1 MKSGAKSSLSG
12 LPPQPDQAS
21 GWQLLLEEASQ
32 PLLTVNSTGE
42 IKIANRM
49 ARNLFGGLSGTSL
62 QQIFP
67 EAWTSVATAFRERTQ
82 QAEIS
87 VWKDARRFLL
97 RAFLNVDKENISEA
111 SCVFEE
117 QPTPQ
122 ELQDKNGL
130 NIALET
136 LIDST
141 SDGLCICNPQGEIVL
156 INRASARF
164 YGTTVTEIIGRNVTE
179 LVEQGLIDRSAAWEV
194 IQSGEVSHLLQ
205 QRGLRK
211 LIATGIP
218 VHDSAGKLLW
228 IVVSERD
235 ITEIDTL
242 QRDLEK
248 QIALKEVLRMQVLN
262 LENLELD
269 GQQLIARSPQMLK
282 VLNQTMKVSKVSSSV
297 LIFGES
303 GVGKGVIADLIH
315 KNSDRAVK
323 PIIKLNCGAIPE
335 ALVESELFGYEKG
348 AFTGAH
354 ESKPGYFEMA
364 DGGLVFLDEIAELPL
379 AAQVKLLR
387 FLEDGRITRLGGT
400 TAKTVDV
407 RIVAATHRDL
417 EQMVAQGRF
426 RHDLYYRLNVIP
438 IHVPAVRD
446 RRDCVLPMIHFYLKR
461 FCDQVGVQKRLTQ
474 TATETL
480 LNYSYPGNVRE
491 LMNICERLVVMTESS
506 LIDLPDLPAHVVSQ
520 SAPEENESCDKW
532 PEQMSLQQIVE
543 SVERQVLSHGLQQ
556 YRNQAHMAE
565 VLRVNQS
572 TITRKLQRY
581 GLR

>member
-1 MKSGAKSSLSG
+1 MKSGTKDSLPGSPSSLYQG
-12 LPPQPDQAS
+12 S
-21 GWQLLLEEASQ
+21 GWQLLLEKASQ
-32 PLLTVNSTGE
+32 PLLIVDSTGE
-42 IKIANRM
+42 IKMANRKT
-49 ARNLFGGLSGTSL
+49 RNLFGGLPGTSL
-62 QQIFP
+62 QQVFP
-67 EAWTSVATAFRERTQ
+67 EAWASIATAFRERAQ
-82 QAEIS
+82 QAEFS
-87 VWKDARRFLL
+87 VWKNSRKFLL
-97 RAFLNVDKENISEA
+97 RAFLNSDEATASEA
-111 SCVFEE
+111 ACVFEE
-117 QPTPQ
+117 QPAPQ
-122 ELQDKNGL
+122 DLQDKNGL

-179 LVEQGLIDRSAAWEV
+179 LVEQELIDRSAAWEV

-205 QRGLRK
+205 QRGSRK

-218 VHDSAGKLLW
+218 VHDGAGKLLW

-235 ITEIDTL
+235 ITEIDAL

-248 QIALKEVLRMQVLN
+248 QKALKEELRMQVLN
-262 LENLELD
+262 LKNLELD
-269 GQQLIARSPQMLK
+269 GQHLIVRSPQMLK
-282 VLNQTMKVSKVSSSV
+282 VLNQAMKVSKVSSSV

-315 KNSDRAVK
+315 KNSDRADK

-348 AFTGAH
+348 AFTSAH
-354 ESKPGYFEMA
+354 GSKPGYFEMA

-417 EQMVAQGRF
+417 EQMVAQGKF

-438 IHVPAVRD
+438 IHVPAIRD

-461 FCDQVGVQKRLTQ
+461 FCDQVGAQKRLTQ
-474 TATETL
+474 TATEAL

-491 LMNICERLVVMTESS
+491 LMNICERLVVMTDSP
-506 LIDLPDLPAHVVSQ
+506 LIDLPDLPIHVVNQ
-520 SAPEENESCDKW
+520 SAPSEADSCEKW

-543 SVERQVLSHGLQQ
+543 SVERQVLSRGLQQ